1 MSLQKVLV
9 RLYLEFCPGYAS
21 LSERN
26 CKGLQGRPEEKSLFV
41 KSRLEDLGLFSVVKE
56 TMKGEGR

>member
-1 MSLQKVLV
+1 MSLQKVPV
-9 RLYLEFCPGYAS
+9 RLYLEFCPGCAS
-21 LSERN
+21 LRDRN

-56 TMKGEGR
+56 TTK